1 MSDPLYPFSD
11 IEQATQSRWKSER
24 SFKAVRSDSRQKYYC
39 LEMFPYPSGRIH
51 MGHVR
56 NYSIGDAI
64 ARYKRM
70 RGYNVLH
77 PMGWDA
83 FGLPAENAAIVRG
96 VHPADWT
103 ESNILHMKD
112 QLEKLGLSYDWD
124 REVATCHPDYY
135 RWNQWFFLK
144 LLEKGL
150 AYRKE
155 ALLNWCSSCET
166 VLANEQ
172 VEEGLCWRCGNPVT
186 LRTMEQWFLRIT
198 DYAEDLSKSL
208 DGLTGWP
215 ERVRTM
221 QANWIA
227 PSTGAEIDFPVDL
240 PKTLDPSLSV
250 LTVFTTRPD
259 TLYGVTFVTIAP
271 EHPLMERLLEH
282 SDQRDAARDFI
293 DTTLR
298 ARTHHHREE
307 PEKEGIFSG
316 IHLTHPL
323 TGHRIPLWIGN
334 FVVASY
340 GTGAVMGVPAHDQR
354 DFEFARKYGLPIRQV
369 ILPPGRDRS
378 ESLSEAIPEDGILLD
393 SGPFSGMSGEEA
405 REAITTHLEKE
416 GRGCRK
422 KTYRLRDWGISRQR
436 YWGTP
441 IPVIHCSACG
451 IVPVPDDDLPVLLPR
466 DIHFTGKGGS
476 PLLDHPDFRSVTC
489 PACNGPARRDS
500 DTMDTFIDSSWY
512 FLRFAGIE
520 NSPKD
525 RPFSPESLAYWLPV
539 DQYIGGVEH
548 AILHLLYARFFT
560 RVLFDMGLSPVKEPF
575 YALLTQGM
583 VLKDGSKMSKSKGN
597 VVDPDLLISDYGA
610 DTVRL
615 FTLFS
620 APPDKDL
627 SWDDKAVEGAYR
639 FLGRLYGRVLALE
652 DEFSGVGTVDHS
664 LWIESLSGD
673 AAHVRSKIHET
684 IRKVTNDL
692 ENNAQMNT
700 AIAGLMELLNTL
712 SSYQNQGLADSPD
725 IRRSILVMGYRTL
738 LLLLSPF
745 APHLA
750 EHLGEKLGLKNI
762 GHLPWPV
769 ADERALAR
777 TLVPYVVQVNGKLR
791 ATVDLPPDAP
801 EETVSREAALD
812 ERVARALSGQS
823 IVKTVFVPGKIL
835 NFVTRSIAQ

>member
-1 MSDPLYPFSD
+1 MSDPLYPFSE
-11 IEQATQSRWKSER
+11 IEQTVQRRWKEDSAYHVRRSE
-24 SFKAVRSDSRQKYYC
+24 SGPKYYC

-56 NYSIGDAI
+56 NYSIGDAM

-70 RGYNVLH
+70 RGFNVLH

-83 FGLPAENAAIVRG
+83 FGLPAENAAILRG
-96 VHPADWT
+96 IHPADWT
-103 ESNILHMKD
+103 ESNIAHMKE
-112 QLEKLGLSYDWD
+112 QLQKLGLSYDWS
-124 REVATCHPDYY
+124 REIATCHPDYY

-155 ALLNWCSSCET
+155 ALLNWCDSCAT

-172 VEEGLCWRCGNPVT
+172 VEDGLCWRCGNPVR

-198 DYAEDLSKSL
+198 DYAEDLSKGLESL
-208 DGLTGWP
+208 EGWP

-227 PSTGAEIDFPVDL
+227 PSTGALIDFRIEPPSSRAL
-240 PKTLDPSLSV
+240 PSEI

-259 TLYGVTFVTIAP
+259 TLFGVTFVTIAP
-271 EHPLMERLLEH
+271 EHPLLEALLED
-282 SDQRDAARDFI
+282 SPEKLPARSFI
-293 DTTLR
+293 EQTLR
-298 ARTHHHREE
+298 ARTHHNREE
-307 PEKEGIFSG
+307 PEKEGVFSG
-316 IHLTHPL
+316 LFLRHPL
-323 TGHRIPLWIGN
+323 TGDRIPLWIGN

-340 GTGAVMGVPAHDQR
+340 GTGVVMAVPAHDQR
-354 DFEFARKYGLPIRQV
+354 DYEFARKYDLPVRQV
-369 ILPPGRDRS
+369 ILPPGQDRPS
-378 ESLSEAIPEDGILLD
+378 GLEKAITDDGILFD
-393 SGPFSGMSGEEA
+393 SGSFSGLAGDEA
-405 REAITTHLEKE
+405 RTAITAHLEKTGQ
-416 GRGCRK
+416 GRMK

-441 IPVIHCSACG
+441 IPVIHCPSCG
-451 IVPVPDDDLPVLLPR
+451 IVPVPESDLPVLLPR

-476 PLLDHPDFRSVTC
+476 PLADHSSFKGVTC
-489 PACNGPARRDS
+489 PSCGGIGQRET

-520 NSPKD
+520 DCPQD
-525 RPFSPESLAYWLPV
+525 RPFSPEALSYWTPV

-560 RVLFDMGLSPVKEPF
+560 RVLFDLGLSPVREPF
-575 YALLTQGM
+575 RTLLTQGM

-597 VVDPDLLISDYGA
+597 VVDPDQLIKEYGA

-639 FLGRLYGRVLALE
+639 FLGRLYGRVDSLFE
-652 DEFSGVGTVDHS
+652 EFPEAGSIETGT
-664 LWIESLSGD
+664 WKESLSPE
-673 AAHVRSKIHET
+673 ASVVRSKIHET
-684 IRKVTNDL
+684 IRKVTTDL

-712 SSYQNQGLADSPD
+712 SNFQGNALSEETES
-725 IRRSILVMGYRTL
+725 RRWVLVSGYRTL

-745 APHLA
+745 APHIA
-750 EHLGEKLGLKNI
+750 QHLGDRLGLGQG
-762 GHLPWPV
+762 GHHGWPV
-769 ADERALAR
+769 PDDRALIRA
-777 TLVPYVVQVNGKLR
+777 TVPFVIQVNGKLR
-791 ATVDLPPDAP
+791 ATLTFPPDAR
-801 EETVSREAALD
+801 EETVSEGARED
-812 ERVARALSGQS
+812 ERVVRALAGQT
-823 IVKTVFVPGKIL
+823 ILKTIFVPGKIL
-835 NFVTRSIAQ
+835 NFVVRPS

>member
-1 MSDPLYPFSD
+1 MSDPLYPFSE
-11 IEQATQSRWKSER
+11 IEQTVQRRWKEDSAYRVRR
-24 SFKAVRSDSRQKYYC
+24 SASGPKYYC

-56 NYSIGDAI
+56 NYSIGDAM

-70 RGYNVLH
+70 RGFNVLH

-83 FGLPAENAAIVRG
+83 FGLPAENAAILRG
-96 VHPADWT
+96 IHPADWT
-103 ESNILHMKD
+103 ESNIAHMKE
-112 QLEKLGLSYDWD
+112 QLQKLGLSYDWS
-124 REVATCHPDYY
+124 REIATCHPDYY

-155 ALLNWCSSCET
+155 ALLNWCDSCAT

-172 VEEGLCWRCGNPVT
+172 VEDGLCWRCGNPVR

-198 DYAEDLSKSL
+198 DYAEDLSKGLESL
-208 DGLTGWP
+208 EGWP

-227 PSTGAEIDFPVDL
+227 PSTGALIDFRIEPPSSRAL
-240 PKTLDPSLSV
+240 PSEI

-259 TLYGVTFVTIAP
+259 TLFGVTFVTIAP
-271 EHPLMERLLEH
+271 EHPLLEALLED
-282 SDQRDAARDFI
+282 SPEKLPARSFI
-293 DTTLR
+293 EQTLR
-298 ARTHHHREE
+298 ARTHHNREE
-307 PEKEGIFSG
+307 PEKEGVFSG
-316 IHLTHPL
+316 LFLRHPL
-323 TGHRIPLWIGN
+323 TGDRIPLWIGN

-340 GTGAVMGVPAHDQR
+340 GTGVVMAVPAHDQR
-354 DFEFARKYGLPIRQV
+354 DYEFARKYDLPVRQV
-369 ILPPGRDRS
+369 ILPPGQDRPS
-378 ESLSEAIPEDGILLD
+378 GLEKAITDDGILYD
-393 SGPFSGMSGEEA
+393 SGSFSGLAGDEA
-405 REAITTHLEKE
+405 RTAITAHLEKTGQ
-416 GRGCRK
+416 GRMK

-441 IPVIHCSACG
+441 IPVIHCPSCG
-451 IVPVPDDDLPVLLPR
+451 IVPVPESDLPVLLPR

-476 PLLDHPDFRSVTC
+476 PLADHSSFKGVTC
-489 PACNGPARRDS
+489 PSCGGIGQRET

-520 NSPKD
+520 DCPQD
-525 RPFSPESLAYWLPV
+525 RPFSPEALSYWTPV

-560 RVLFDMGLSPVKEPF
+560 RVLFDLGLSPVREPF
-575 YALLTQGM
+575 RTLLTQGM

-597 VVDPDLLISDYGA
+597 VVDPDQLIKEYGA

-639 FLGRLYGRVLALE
+639 FLGRLYGRVDSLFE
-652 DEFSGVGTVDHS
+652 EFPEAGSIETGT
-664 LWIESLSGD
+664 WKESLSPE
-673 AAHVRSKIHET
+673 ASVVRSKIHET
-684 IRKVTNDL
+684 IRKVTTDL

-712 SSYQNQGLADSPD
+712 SNFQGNALSEETES
-725 IRRSILVMGYRTL
+725 RRWVLVSGYRTL

-745 APHLA
+745 APHIA
-750 EHLGEKLGLKNI
+750 QHLGDRLGLGQR
-762 GHLPWPV
+762 GHHGWPV
-769 ADERALAR
+769 PDDRALIRA
-777 TLVPYVVQVNGKLR
+777 TVPFVIQVNGKLR
-791 ATVDLPPDAP
+791 ATLTFPPDAR
-801 EETVSREAALD
+801 EETVSEGARED
-812 ERVARALSGQS
+812 ERVVRALAGQT
-823 IVKTVFVPGKIL
+823 ILKTIFVPGKIL
-835 NFVTRSIAQ
+835 NFVVRPS

>member
-1 MSDPLYPFSD
+1 MSDPLYPFSE
-11 IEQATQSRWKSER
+11 IEQTVQRRWKEDSAYRVRR
-24 SFKAVRSDSRQKYYC
+24 SASGPKYYC

-56 NYSIGDAI
+56 NYSIGDAM

-70 RGYNVLH
+70 RGFNVLH

-83 FGLPAENAAIVRG
+83 FGLPAENAAILRG
-96 VHPADWT
+96 IHPADWT
-103 ESNILHMKD
+103 ESNIAHMKE
-112 QLEKLGLSYDWD
+112 QLQKLGLSYDWS
-124 REVATCHPDYY
+124 REIATCHPDYY

-155 ALLNWCSSCET
+155 ALLNWCDSCAT

-172 VEEGLCWRCGNPVT
+172 VEDGLCWRCGNPVR

-198 DYAEDLSKSL
+198 DYAEDLSKGLESL
-208 DGLTGWP
+208 EGWP

-227 PSTGAEIDFPVDL
+227 PSTGALIDFRIEPPSSRAL
-240 PKTLDPSLSV
+240 PSEI

-259 TLYGVTFVTIAP
+259 TLFGVTFVTIAP
-271 EHPLMERLLEH
+271 EHPLLEALLED
-282 SDQRDAARDFI
+282 SPEKLPARSFI
-293 DTTLR
+293 EQTLR
-298 ARTHHHREE
+298 ARTHHNREE
-307 PEKEGIFSG
+307 PEKEGVFSG
-316 IHLTHPL
+316 LFLRHPL
-323 TGHRIPLWIGN
+323 TGDRIPLWIGN

-340 GTGAVMGVPAHDQR
+340 GTGVVMAVPAHDQR
-354 DFEFARKYGLPIRQV
+354 DYEFARKYDLPVRQV
-369 ILPPGRDRS
+369 ILPPGQDRPS
-378 ESLSEAIPEDGILLD
+378 GLEKAITDDGILYD
-393 SGPFSGMSGEEA
+393 SGSFSGLAGDEA
-405 REAITTHLEKE
+405 RTAITAHLEKTGQ
-416 GRGCRK
+416 GRMK

-441 IPVIHCSACG
+441 IPVIHCPSCG
-451 IVPVPDDDLPVLLPR
+451 IVPVPESDLPVLLPR

-476 PLLDHPDFRSVTC
+476 PLADHSSFKGVTC
-489 PACNGPARRDS
+489 PSCGGIGQRET

-520 NSPKD
+520 DCPQD
-525 RPFSPESLAYWLPV
+525 RPFSPEALSYWTPV

-560 RVLFDMGLSPVKEPF
+560 RVLFDLGLSPVREPF
-575 YALLTQGM
+575 RTLLTQGM

-597 VVDPDLLISDYGA
+597 VVDPDQLIKEYGA

-639 FLGRLYGRVLALE
+639 FLGRLYGRVDSLFE
-652 DEFSGVGTVDHS
+652 EFPEAGSIETGT
-664 LWIESLSGD
+664 WKESLSPE
-673 AAHVRSKIHET
+673 ASVVRSKIHET
-684 IRKVTNDL
+684 IRKVTTDL

-712 SSYQNQGLADSPD
+712 SNFQGNAQSEETES
-725 IRRSILVMGYRTL
+725 RRWVLVSGYRTL

-745 APHLA
+745 APHIA
-750 EHLGEKLGLKNI
+750 EHLGDRLGL
-762 GHLPWPV
+762 GGSRHHGWPV
-769 ADERALAR
+769 PDDRALVRA
-777 TLVPYVVQVNGKLR
+777 TVPFVIQVNGKLR
-791 ATVDLPPDAP
+791 ATLTFPPDAG
-801 EETVSREAALD
+801 EETVSEGARED
-812 ERVARALSGQS
+812 ERVIRALAGQT
-823 IVKTVFVPGKIL
+823 IQKTIFVPGKIL
-835 NFVTRSIAQ
+835 NFVVRPA

>member
-1 MSDPLYPFSD
+1 MSDPLYPFSE
-11 IEQATQSRWKSER
+11 IEQAVQRRWKEDNAYRVRRSE
-24 SFKAVRSDSRQKYYC
+24 SGPKYYC

-70 RGYNVLH
+70 RGFNVLH

-83 FGLPAENAAIVRG
+83 FGLPAENAAILRG
-96 VHPADWT
+96 IHPADWT
-103 ESNILHMKD
+103 ETNIAHMKE
-112 QLEKLGLSYDWD
+112 QLQKLGLSYDWS
-124 REVATCHPDYY
+124 REIATCHPDYY

-155 ALLNWCSSCET
+155 ALLNWCDSCAT

-172 VEEGLCWRCGNPVT
+172 VEDGLCWRCGNPVR

-198 DYAEDLSKSL
+198 DYAEDLSIGLESL
-208 DGLTGWP
+208 EGWP

-227 PSTGAEIDFPVDL
+227 PSTGALIDFRIEP
-240 PKTLDPSLSV
+240 PSSRSLSSEIV
-250 LTVFTTRPD
+250 TVFTTRPD
-259 TLYGVTFVTIAP
+259 TLFGVTFVTIAP
-271 EHPLMERLLEH
+271 EHPLLETLLED
-282 SDQRDAARDFI
+282 SSEKIPARSFI
-293 DTTLR
+293 EKTLR
-298 ARTHHHREE
+298 ARTHHNREE
-307 PEKEGIFSG
+307 PEKEGVFSG
-316 IHLTHPL
+316 IFLRHPL
-323 TGHRIPLWIGN
+323 TGDRIPLWIGN

-340 GTGAVMGVPAHDQR
+340 GTGVVMAVPAHDQR
-354 DFEFARKYGLPIRQV
+354 DYEFARKYGLPVRQV
-369 ILPPGRDRS
+369 ILP
-378 ESLSEAIPEDGILLD
+378 
-393 SGPFSGMSGEEA
+393 SGEE
-405 REAITTHLEKE
+405 RSPVLEKAITDDGVLFDSGSFSGLSGDEARAAITAHLEKTGQ
-416 GRGCRK
+416 GRMK

-441 IPVIHCSACG
+441 IPVIHCPSCG
-451 IVPVPDDDLPVLLPR
+451 IVPVPESDLPVLLPR

-476 PLLDHPDFRSVTC
+476 PLADHPSFKSVPC
-489 PACNGPARRDS
+489 PSCGGVGQRET

-520 NSPKD
+520 DSPRD
-525 RPFSPESLAYWLPV
+525 RPFSPEALSYWTPV

-560 RVLFDMGLSPVKEPF
+560 RVLFDLGLSPVREPF
-575 YALLTQGM
+575 RTLLTQGM

-597 VVDPDLLISDYGA
+597 VVDPDQLINEYGA

-639 FLGRLYGRVLALE
+639 FLGRLYGRVDALLE
-652 DEFSGVGTVDHS
+652 EFPEAVSLETATWKEGLSPEASG
-664 LWIESLSGD
+664 
-673 AAHVRSKIHET
+673 VRSKIHET
-684 IRKVTNDL
+684 IRKVTIDL

-712 SSYQNQGLADSPD
+712 SNFQGNPQSEETES
-725 IRRSILVMGYRTL
+725 RRWVLVSGYRTL

-750 EHLGEKLGLKNI
+750 EHLGDRLGLGGS
-762 GHLPWPV
+762 GHHGWPV
-769 ADERALAR
+769 PDERALVRAV
-777 TLVPYVVQVNGKLR
+777 VPFVIQVNGKLR
-791 ATVDLPPDAP
+791 ATLTFPPDAG
-801 EETVSREAALD
+801 EETVSKAARED
-812 ERVARALSGQS
+812 ERVIRALAGQT
-823 IVKTVFVPGKIL
+823 IQKTIFVPGKIL
-835 NFVTRSIAQ
+835 NFVVRPA

>member
-1 MSDPLYPFSD
+1 VSDPLYPFSE
-11 IEQATQSRWKSER
+11 IEQAVQRRWKEDNAYRVRRSE
-24 SFKAVRSDSRQKYYC
+24 SGPKYYC

-70 RGYNVLH
+70 RGFNVLH

-83 FGLPAENAAIVRG
+83 FGLPAENAAILRG
-96 VHPADWT
+96 IHPADWT
-103 ESNILHMKD
+103 ETNIAHMKE
-112 QLEKLGLSYDWD
+112 QLQKLGLSYDWS
-124 REVATCHPDYY
+124 REIATCHPDYY

-155 ALLNWCSSCET
+155 ALLNWCDSCAT

-172 VEEGLCWRCGNPVT
+172 VEDGLCWRCGNPVR

-198 DYAEDLSKSL
+198 DYAEDLSIGLESL
-208 DGLTGWP
+208 EGWP

-227 PSTGAEIDFPVDL
+227 PSTGALIDFRIEP
-240 PKTLDPSLSV
+240 PSSRSLSSEIV
-250 LTVFTTRPD
+250 TVFTTRPD
-259 TLYGVTFVTIAP
+259 TLFGVTFVTIAP
-271 EHPLMERLLEH
+271 EHPLLETLLED
-282 SDQRDAARDFI
+282 SSEKIPARSFI
-293 DTTLR
+293 EKTLR
-298 ARTHHHREE
+298 ARTHHNREE
-307 PEKEGIFSG
+307 PEKEGVFSG
-316 IHLTHPL
+316 IFLRHPL
-323 TGHRIPLWIGN
+323 TGDRIPLWIGN

-340 GTGAVMGVPAHDQR
+340 GTGVVMAVPAHDQR
-354 DFEFARKYGLPIRQV
+354 DYEFARKYGLPVRQV
-369 ILPPGRDRS
+369 ILP
-378 ESLSEAIPEDGILLD
+378 
-393 SGPFSGMSGEEA
+393 SGEE
-405 REAITTHLEKE
+405 RSPVLEKAITDDGVLFDSGSFSGLSGDEARAAITAHLEKTGQ
-416 GRGCRK
+416 GRMK

-441 IPVIHCSACG
+441 IPVIHCPSCG
-451 IVPVPDDDLPVLLPR
+451 IVPVPESDLPVLLPR

-476 PLLDHPDFRSVTC
+476 PLADHPSFKSVPC
-489 PACNGPARRDS
+489 PSCGGVGQRET

-520 NSPKD
+520 DSPRD
-525 RPFSPESLAYWLPV
+525 RPFSPEALSYWTPV

-560 RVLFDMGLSPVKEPF
+560 RVLFDLGLSPVREPF
-575 YALLTQGM
+575 RTLLTQGM

-597 VVDPDLLISDYGA
+597 VVDPDQLINEYGA

-639 FLGRLYGRVLALE
+639 FLGRLYGRVDALLE
-652 DEFSGVGTVDHS
+652 EFPEAVSLETATWKEGLSPEASG
-664 LWIESLSGD
+664 
-673 AAHVRSKIHET
+673 VRSKIHET
-684 IRKVTNDL
+684 IRKVTIDL

-712 SSYQNQGLADSPD
+712 SNFQGNPQSEETES
-725 IRRSILVMGYRTL
+725 RRWVLVSGYRTL

-750 EHLGEKLGLKNI
+750 EHLGDRLGLGGS
-762 GHLPWPV
+762 GHHGWPV
-769 ADERALAR
+769 PDERALVRAV
-777 TLVPYVVQVNGKLR
+777 VPFVIQVNGKLR
-791 ATVDLPPDAP
+791 ATLTFPPDAG
-801 EETVSREAALD
+801 EETVSKAARED
-812 ERVARALSGQS
+812 ERVIRALAGQT
-823 IVKTVFVPGKIL
+823 IQKTIFVPGKIL
-835 NFVTRSIAQ
+835 NFVVRPA

>member
-1 MSDPLYPFSD
+1 MSDPLYPFSE
-11 IEQATQSRWKSER
+11 IEQAVQRRWKEDNAYHVRRSE
-24 SFKAVRSDSRQKYYC
+24 SGPKYYC

-70 RGYNVLH
+70 RGFNVLH

-83 FGLPAENAAIVRG
+83 FGLPAENAAILRG
-96 VHPADWT
+96 IHPADWT
-103 ESNILHMKD
+103 ETNIAHMKE
-112 QLEKLGLSYDWD
+112 QLQKLGLSYDWS
-124 REVATCHPDYY
+124 REIATCHPDYY

-155 ALLNWCSSCET
+155 ALLNWCDSCAT

-172 VEEGLCWRCGNPVT
+172 VEDGLCWRCGNPVR

-198 DYAEDLSKSL
+198 DYAEDLSIGLESL
-208 DGLTGWP
+208 EGWP

-227 PSTGAEIDFPVDL
+227 PSTGALIDFRIESPSSR
-240 PKTLDPSLSV
+240 SLSSEIV
-250 LTVFTTRPD
+250 TVFTTRPD
-259 TLYGVTFVTIAP
+259 TLFGVTFVTIAP
-271 EHPLMERLLEH
+271 EHPLLETLLED
-282 SDQRDAARDFI
+282 SSEKIPARSFI
-293 DTTLR
+293 EKTLR
-298 ARTHHHREE
+298 ARTHHNREE
-307 PEKEGIFSG
+307 PEKEGVFSG
-316 IHLTHPL
+316 IFLRHPL
-323 TGHRIPLWIGN
+323 TGDRIPLWIGN

-340 GTGAVMGVPAHDQR
+340 GTGVVMAVPAHDQR
-354 DFEFARKYGLPIRQV
+354 DYEFARKYGLPVRQV
-369 ILPPGRDRS
+369 ILPSGEDRS
-378 ESLSEAIPEDGILLD
+378 PVLEKAITDDGVLFD
-393 SGPFSGMSGEEA
+393 SGSFSGLSGDEA
-405 REAITTHLEKE
+405 RAAITAHLEKTGQ
-416 GRGCRK
+416 GRMK

-441 IPVIHCSACG
+441 IPVIHCPSCG
-451 IVPVPDDDLPVLLPR
+451 IVPVPESDLPVLLPR

-476 PLLDHPDFRSVTC
+476 PLADHPSFKSVPC
-489 PACNGPARRDS
+489 PSCGGVGQRET

-520 NSPKD
+520 DSPRD
-525 RPFSPESLAYWLPV
+525 RPFSPEALSYWTPV

-560 RVLFDMGLSPVKEPF
+560 RVLFDLGLSPVREPF
-575 YALLTQGM
+575 RTLLTQGM

-597 VVDPDLLISDYGA
+597 VVDPDQLINEYGA

-639 FLGRLYGRVLALE
+639 FLGRLYGRVDALLE
-652 DEFSGVGTVDHS
+652 EFPDAGSLETATWKEGLSPEASG
-664 LWIESLSGD
+664 
-673 AAHVRSKIHET
+673 VRSKIHET
-684 IRKVTNDL
+684 IRKVTFDL

-712 SSYQNQGLADSPD
+712 SNFQGNAQSEETES
-725 IRRSILVMGYRTL
+725 RRWVLVSGYRTL

-745 APHLA
+745 APHIA
-750 EHLGEKLGLKNI
+750 EHLGDRLGLGGS
-762 GHLPWPV
+762 GHHGWPV
-769 ADERALAR
+769 PDERALVR
-777 TLVPYVVQVNGKLR
+777 TTVPFVIQVNGKLR
-791 ATVDLPPDAP
+791 ATLTFPPDAG
-801 EETVSREAALD
+801 EETVTEAARED
-812 ERVARALSGQS
+812 ERVIRALAGQT
-823 IVKTVFVPGKIL
+823 IQKTIFVPGKIL
-835 NFVTRSIAQ
+835 NFVVRPA

>member
-1 MSDPLYPFSD
+1 MSDPLYPFSE
-11 IEQATQSRWKSER
+11 IEQAVQRRWKEDNAYRVRRSE
-24 SFKAVRSDSRQKYYC
+24 SGPKYYC

-70 RGYNVLH
+70 RGFNVLH

-83 FGLPAENAAIVRG
+83 FGLPAENAAILRG
-96 VHPADWT
+96 IHPADWT
-103 ESNILHMKD
+103 ETNIAHMKE
-112 QLEKLGLSYDWD
+112 QLQKLGLSYDWS
-124 REVATCHPDYY
+124 REIATCHPDYY

-155 ALLNWCSSCET
+155 ALLNWCDSCAT

-172 VEEGLCWRCGNPVT
+172 VEDGLCWRCGNPVR

-198 DYAEDLSKSL
+198 DYAEDLSIGLESL
-208 DGLTGWP
+208 EGWP

-227 PSTGAEIDFPVDL
+227 PSTGALIDFRIEP
-240 PKTLDPSLSV
+240 PSSRSLSSEIV
-250 LTVFTTRPD
+250 TVFTTRPD
-259 TLYGVTFVTIAP
+259 TLFGVTFVTIAP
-271 EHPLMERLLEH
+271 EHPLLETLLED
-282 SDQRDAARDFI
+282 SSEKIPARSFI
-293 DTTLR
+293 EKTLR
-298 ARTHHHREE
+298 ARTHHNREE
-307 PEKEGIFSG
+307 PEKEGVFSG
-316 IHLTHPL
+316 IFLRHPL
-323 TGHRIPLWIGN
+323 TGDRIPLWIGN

-340 GTGAVMGVPAHDQR
+340 GTGVVMAVPAHDQR
-354 DFEFARKYGLPIRQV
+354 DYEFARKYGLPVRQV
-369 ILPPGRDRS
+369 ILPPGEERS
-378 ESLSEAIPEDGILLD
+378 PVLEKAITDDGVLFD
-393 SGPFSGMSGEEA
+393 SGSFSGLSGDEA
-405 REAITTHLEKE
+405 RAAITAHLEKTGQ
-416 GRGCRK
+416 GRMK

-441 IPVIHCSACG
+441 IPVIHCPSCG
-451 IVPVPDDDLPVLLPR
+451 IVPVPESDLPVLLPR

-476 PLLDHPDFRSVTC
+476 PLADHPSFKSVPC
-489 PACNGPARRDS
+489 PSCGGVGQRET

-520 NSPKD
+520 DSPRD
-525 RPFSPESLAYWLPV
+525 RPFSPEALSYWTPV

-560 RVLFDMGLSPVKEPF
+560 RVLFDLGLSPVREPF
-575 YALLTQGM
+575 RTLLTQGM

-597 VVDPDLLISDYGA
+597 VVDPDQLINEYGA

-639 FLGRLYGRVLALE
+639 FLGRLYGRVDALLE
-652 DEFSGVGTVDHS
+652 EFPEAVSLETATWKEGLSPEASG
-664 LWIESLSGD
+664 
-673 AAHVRSKIHET
+673 VRSKIHET
-684 IRKVTNDL
+684 IRKVTIDL

-712 SSYQNQGLADSPD
+712 SNFQGNPQSEETES
-725 IRRSILVMGYRTL
+725 RRWVLVSGYRTL

-750 EHLGEKLGLKNI
+750 EHLGDRLGLGGS
-762 GHLPWPV
+762 GHHGWPV
-769 ADERALAR
+769 PDERALVRAV
-777 TLVPYVVQVNGKLR
+777 VPFVIQVNGKLR
-791 ATVDLPPDAP
+791 ATLTFPPDAG
-801 EETVSREAALD
+801 EETVSKAARED
-812 ERVARALSGQS
+812 ERVIRALAGQT
-823 IVKTVFVPGKIL
+823 IQKTIFVPGKIL
-835 NFVTRSIAQ
+835 NFVVRPA

>member
-1 MSDPLYPFSD
+1 VSDPLYPFSE
-11 IEQATQSRWKSER
+11 IEQAVQRRWKEDNAYHVRRSE
-24 SFKAVRSDSRQKYYC
+24 SGPKYYC

-70 RGYNVLH
+70 RGFNVLH

-83 FGLPAENAAIVRG
+83 FGLPAENAAILRG
-96 VHPADWT
+96 IHPADWT
-103 ESNILHMKD
+103 ETNIAHMKE
-112 QLEKLGLSYDWD
+112 QLQKLGLSYDWS
-124 REVATCHPDYY
+124 REIATCHPDYY

-155 ALLNWCSSCET
+155 ALLNWCDSCAT

-172 VEEGLCWRCGNPVT
+172 VEEGLCWRCGNPVR

-198 DYAEDLSKSL
+198 DYAEDLSIGLESL
-208 DGLTGWP
+208 EGWP

-227 PSTGAEIDFPVDL
+227 PSTGALIDFRIEP
-240 PKTLDPSLSV
+240 PSSRSLSSEIV
-250 LTVFTTRPD
+250 TVFTTRPD
-259 TLYGVTFVTIAP
+259 TLFGVTFVTIAP
-271 EHPLMERLLEH
+271 EHPLLETLLED
-282 SDQRDAARDFI
+282 SPEKIPAQSFI
-293 DTTLR
+293 EKTLR
-298 ARTHHHREE
+298 ARTHHNREE
-307 PEKEGIFSG
+307 PEKEGVFSG
-316 IHLTHPL
+316 IFLRHPL
-323 TGHRIPLWIGN
+323 TGDRIPLWIGN

-340 GTGAVMGVPAHDQR
+340 GTGVVMAVPAHDQR
-354 DFEFARKYGLPIRQV
+354 DYEFARKYGLPVRQV
-369 ILPPGRDRS
+369 ILPPGQERS
-378 ESLSEAIPEDGILLD
+378 PKLEKAITDDGVLFD
-393 SGPFSGMSGEEA
+393 SGSFSGLSGDEA
-405 REAITTHLEKE
+405 RAAITDHLEKTGQ
-416 GRGCRK
+416 GRMK

-441 IPVIHCSACG
+441 IPVIHCPSCG
-451 IVPVPDDDLPVLLPR
+451 IVPVPESDLPVLLPR

-476 PLLDHPDFRSVTC
+476 PLADHPSFKSVPC
-489 PACNGPARRDS
+489 PSCGGVGQRET

-520 NSPKD
+520 DSPRD
-525 RPFSPESLAYWLPV
+525 RPFSPEALSYWTPV

-560 RVLFDMGLSPVKEPF
+560 RVLFDLELSPVREPF
-575 YALLTQGM
+575 RTLLTQGM

-597 VVDPDLLISDYGA
+597 VVDPDQLINEYGA

-639 FLGRLYGRVLALE
+639 FLGRLYGRVDALLE
-652 DEFSGVGTVDHS
+652 EFPEAGSLETATWKEGLSPEASG
-664 LWIESLSGD
+664 
-673 AAHVRSKIHET
+673 VRSKIHET
-684 IRKVTNDL
+684 IRKVTFDL

-712 SSYQNQGLADSPD
+712 SNFQGNAQSEETES
-725 IRRSILVMGYRTL
+725 RRWVLVSGYRTL

-745 APHLA
+745 APHIA
-750 EHLGEKLGLKNI
+750 EHLGDRLGLGGS
-762 GHLPWPV
+762 GHHGWPV
-769 ADERALAR
+769 PDERALVR
-777 TLVPYVVQVNGKLR
+777 TTVPFVIQVNGKLR
-791 ATVDLPPDAP
+791 ATLTFPPDAG
-801 EETVSREAALD
+801 EETVSKAARED
-812 ERVARALSGQS
+812 ERVIRALAGQT
-823 IVKTVFVPGKIL
+823 IQKTIFVPGKIL
-835 NFVTRSIAQ
+835 NFVVRPA

>member
-1 MSDPLYPFSD
+1 MSEPLYPFSE
-11 IEQATQSRWKSER
+11 IEQSVQKSWKAENAFHVNR
-24 SFKAVRSDSRQKYYC
+24 SPELPKYYC

-70 RGYNVLH
+70 RGFNVLH

-96 VHPADWT
+96 IHPADWT
-103 ESNILHMKD
+103 ESNISHMKE
-112 QLEKLGLSYDWD
+112 QLQKLGLSYDWD

-155 ALLNWCSSCET
+155 ALLNWCDSCAT

-172 VEEGLCWRCGNPVT
+172 VEDGLCWRCGSVVT
-186 LRTMEQWFLRIT
+186 LRTMDQWFLRIT
-198 DYAEDLSKSL
+198 DYAEDLAQSL
-208 DGLTGWP
+208 ETLDGWP

-227 PSTGAEIDFPVDL
+227 PSTGALIDFGIEGTGEPAL
-240 PKTLDPSLSV
+240 PTEP

-259 TLYGVTFVTIAP
+259 TLFGVTFVTIAP
-271 EHPLMERLLEH
+271 EHPRLEALLER
-282 SDQRDAARDFI
+282 SPEKAAARAFI
-293 DTTLR
+293 EKTLR
-298 ARTHHHREE
+298 ARTHQSREE
-307 PEKEGIFSG
+307 PEKEGVFSG
-316 IHLTHPL
+316 VFLRHPL
-323 TGHRIPLWIGN
+323 TSERVPLWIGN

-340 GTGAVMGVPAHDQR
+340 GTGVVMGVPAHDQR
-354 DFEFARKYGLPIRQV
+354 DFEFAQKYGLPVRQV
-369 ILPPGRDRS
+369 ILPPGQEPS
-378 ESLSEAIPEDGILLD
+378 PSLDKAVTEDGVLLD
-393 SGPFSGMSGEEA
+393 SGPFSGLSGDDA
-405 REAITTHLEKE
+405 RATITAHLEKSGL
-416 GRGCRK
+416 GRPK

-441 IPVIHCSACG
+441 IPVIHCPSCG
-451 IVPVPDDDLPVLLPR
+451 IVPVPEADLPVLLPR

-476 PLLDHPDFRSVTC
+476 PLADHPSFRSVPC
-489 PACNGPARRDS
+489 PSCGGTGRRET

-520 NSPKD
+520 DCPPD
-525 RPFSPESLAYWLPV
+525 RPFSPEALSYWLPV

-560 RVLFDMGLSPVKEPF
+560 RVLFDLGLSPVKEPF
-575 YALLTQGM
+575 RTLLTQGM

-597 VVDPDLLISDYGA
+597 VVDPDLLISEYGA

-639 FLGRLYGRVLALE
+639 FLGRLHSRIEALVEEFPGAARTETAAWLETLAPE
-652 DEFSGVGTVDHS
+652 ACD
-664 LWIESLSGD
+664 
-673 AAHVRSKIHET
+673 VRNKIHET
-684 IRKVTNDL
+684 IRKVTADL

-700 AIAGLMELLNTL
+700 AIASLMELLNTL
-712 SSYQNQGLADSPD
+712 SHFQGNALREDAES
-725 IRRSILVMGYRTL
+725 RQWALVSGYRNM

-750 EHLGEKLGLKNI
+750 DHLGRRLGVERI
-762 GHLPWPV
+762 AHHAWPV
-769 ADERALAR
+769 PDERALVR
-777 TLVPYVVQVNGKLR
+777 TQVPFVIQVNGKLR
-791 ATVDLPPDAP
+791 ATLSFPPDAS
-801 EETVSREAALD
+801 ETTVALGARED
-812 ERVARALSGQS
+812 ERLVRALSGQT
-823 IVKTVFVPGKIL
+823 VLKTIFVPGKIL
-835 NFVTRSIAQ
+835 NFVVRPTQ